1 MTGHNAHSLTAVRE
15 PNLVRDSNMRGGDV
29 GERVMSRR
37 AQICREPSWAGG
49 FNEEK
54 RQVKMYVWPSQGNKY
69 AHLIVTYTKK
79 YDVAQDCVNSWLYE

>member
-1 MTGHNAHSLTAVRE
+1 M
-15 PNLVRDSNMRGGDV
+15 
-29 GERVMSRR
+29 
-37 AQICREPSWAGG
+37 GG

-54 RQVKMYVWPSQGNKY
+54 WQAKMYVWPSQGKEY